1 MQEDNIAIA
10 LIQRELGVLN
20 QKVTKLTHT
29 NQYLMELL
37 EKKKD
42 QEVKYKDGIP
52 ISQQSVHAILL
63 VLYSF
68 FISIY
73 YRWTLTGEKRNAD
86 DICSLQDDILSYV
99 PLFLE

>member
-42 QEVKYKDGIP
+42 QDQI
-52 ISQQSVHAILL
+52 
-63 VLYSF
+63 
-68 FISIY
+68 
-73 YRWTLTGEKRNAD
+73 
-86 DICSLQDDILSYV
+86 
-99 PLFLE
+99 